1 MLASFLTFHFVS
13 RPSSA
18 GCHSIFFLPFIL
30 CFHISRIL
38 FFHKNIFA
46 HTENYLRV
54 FSPSLVSVVLFAF
67 FRPFTY
73 TLKKGP
79 EFVSNHRK
87 FKNFYSC
94 KISSFLV
101 CWIKCSCPC
110 PDDVML
116 LFVVGVFSCFRSL
129 TLYTYTSSHLRMLN
143 LTGSIFQ

>member
-18 GCHSIFFLPFIL
+18 GCHTIFFLPFIL

-54 FSPSLVSVVLFAF
+54 FSPSFCLPFL
-67 FRPFTY
+67 RPFTY
-73 TLKKGP
+73 TLKKGQNL
-79 EFVSNHRK
+79 FQTTGNLRIFIVAKS
-87 FKNFYSC
+87 
-94 KISSFLV
+94 
-101 CWIKCSCPC
+101 
-110 PDDVML
+110 L
-116 LFVVGVFSCFRSL
+116 LFWFVELNAVVPALMMLCYFLLLVFFSCFRSL

-143 LTGSIFQ
+143 LTGSFFQ

>member
-18 GCHSIFFLPFIL
+18 GCHTIFSFLLFYAFISL
-30 CFHISRIL
+30 EYSFFTKIFLHTLRIICA
-38 FFHKNIFA
+38 FS
-46 HTENYLRV
+46 LRRWI
-54 FSPSLVSVVLFAF
+54 SVVLFAF

-94 KISSFLV
+94 KISSLFWFVELNAVVPALMMLCYFL
-101 CWIKCSCPC
+101 
-110 PDDVML
+110 L
-116 LFVVGVFSCFRSL
+116 LVFFRVSDL
-129 TLYTYTSSHLRMLN
+129 
-143 LTGSIFQ
+143 